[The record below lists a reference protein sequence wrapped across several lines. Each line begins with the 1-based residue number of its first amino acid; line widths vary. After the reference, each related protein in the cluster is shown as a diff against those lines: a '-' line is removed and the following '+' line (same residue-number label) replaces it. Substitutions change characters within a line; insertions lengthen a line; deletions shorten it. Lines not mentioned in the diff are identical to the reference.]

1 MNRTTRVAWTTVGVL
16 ILGLL
21 PGVQAMVATP
31 TSPALTGTVTSQPEG
46 TMEGVIIGARKTGAT
61 MTTWVVS
68 DADGHYA
75 FPRERLAPGHYTLKI
90 RAVGYTLPDTVIE
103 VKTYPVSRD
112 LRLDKVT
119 DKMDL
124 ARQLSN
130 TEWFL
135 SMPGTHAQKNLLGG
149 CTTCHT
155 LQRILFSKHDAK
167 EMVNVVRRMHTHT
180 NNSSSAHPWT
190 IPPGT
195 LPPPT
200 KKDRA
205 IARYVSSINLS
216 TTGTFNFPLKT
227 LPRPAGKATRVIYTT
242 YDLPR
247 PDAAPHDVEL
257 DAYGNAWY
265 ADFTTQYI
273 GKLDI
278 ATGKVTDYP
287 VPLGRQGPNARG
299 GLQIALDKQGLVY
312 YGNMFQMQFVRL
324 DPETGKMQEFKPPI
338 PESQYG
344 HGHITMI
351 DPWFRDVD
359 GWIWLNVARG
369 TDESGGTW
377 HVNPSTN
384 TWQQVSYPEG
394 SPSAR
399 AYDVIANSDN
409 DMYGMHMRNPRIW
422 MTDGKTLKTTWYDFP
437 AGGKGCRRGHLD
449 NRDRVWCADFNGNR
463 LAMFDPE
470 TKKVTEWNVP
480 TPWVRPYDAEFDDS
494 TYDWGA
500 GMDGDLAERMN
511 TKTGEFT
518 EYLLPHETNVRH
530 VEVQKSAGLS
540 SFWLGDQHGA
550 SVIHI
555 EPLTP

>member
-1 MNRTTRVAWTTVGVL
+1 MLRATLVAWATVGTVL
-16 ILGLL
+16 LGLSF
-21 PGVQAMVATP
+21 GVRAEVGTP
-31 TSPALTGTVTSQPEG
+31 TSPALSGKVTSQSEG
-46 TMEGVIIGARKTGAT
+46 AMEGVIIGAKKADSTI
-61 MTTWVVS
+61 TTWVVS
-68 DADGHYA
+68 NAEGRYA
-75 FPRERLAPGHYTLKI
+75 FPRERLAPGKYAISI
-90 RAVGYTLPDTVIE
+90 RAVGYKLPETSVE
-103 VKTYPVSRD
+103 VKTYPVTHD
-112 LRLDKVT
+112 LQLDKVT
-119 DKMDL
+119 DNMEL
-124 ARQLSN
+124 AAQLSN
-130 TEWFL
+130 TEWFM
-135 SMPGTHAQKNLLGG
+135 SMPGTHEQKALLGG

-155 LQRILFSKHDAK
+155 LQRILFSRHDES
-167 EMVNVVRRMHTHT
+167 EMVDVVRRMHTHT
-180 NNSSSAHPWT
+180 NNSSSEHPWT
-190 IPPGT
+190 IPPAT
-195 LPPPT
+195 LPPTT
-200 KKDRA
+200 KNDIA
-205 IARYVSSINLS
+205 IAKYVSSINLS
-216 TTGTFNFPLKT
+216 STGKFKFPLKT
-227 LPRPAGKATRVIYTT
+227 LPRPTGKATRVIYTT

-247 PDAAPHDVEL
+247 PDNAPHDVEL

-265 ADFTTQYI
+265 ADFTSQFI

-278 ATGKVTDYP
+278 TTGKAVEYA
-287 VPLGRQGPNARG
+287 VPLGRKGPNAHG

-312 YGNMFQMQFVRL
+312 YGNMFQMQFVRF
-324 DPETGKMQEFKPPI
+324 DPDTGKMQQFKPPI

-351 DPWFRDVD
+351 DPWFKDVD

-399 AYDVIANSDN
+399 AYDVVANSDN

-422 MTDGKTLKTTWYDFP
+422 MTSGKTLKTVWYHFP
-437 AGGKGCRRGHLD
+437 PGGEGCRRGHID

-480 TPWVRPYDAEFDDS
+480 TPWVRPYDAEFDDR

-500 GMDGDLAERMN
+500 GMDSDLAVRMN

-540 SFWLGDQHGA
+540 SFWLGDQHG
-550 SVIHI
+550 SGVIHV
-555 EPLTP
+555 EPLAP